1 MATQA
6 YFTGLPEG
14 GRSAHRK
21 LRMRIGG
28 RCTII
33 SIDGEWVTVAEC
45 GEKLPISC
53 FPFLDP
59 NYQFS
64 CDSAVPDVKQASY
77 LADRWSCTRES
88 VRNVW
93 PDKFPKRL
101 EVMMRGA
108 HLPIKTDPV
117 GDILQGQL
125 LEYVIEA
132 TGWSEYCL
140 FGTLDQPRYAA
151 RLWDIIRGIQG

>member
-1 MATQA
+1 MVTKA
-6 YFTGLPEG
+6 YFTGLPGG
-14 GRSAHRK
+14 GRKDHRSAK
-21 LRMRIGG
+21 MRIGG
-28 RCTII
+28 RYTIT
-33 SIDGEWVTVAEC
+33 SNDGEWVTVAETD
-45 GEKLPISC
+45 GKFPISC

-59 NYQFS
+59 SYQFS

-117 GDILQGQL
+117 GDILHGQL
-125 LEYVIEA
+125 LEDVIAA